1 MSVKELEAEILR
13 LPPKDQAYL
22 FDKLVHVL
30 EAEEEPLTVEE
41 LDRRAEDL
49 RSGRVQ
55 GVSPDEMFSAAK
67 RLL

>member
-1 MSVKELEAEILR
+1 MSIHELEAEIMR
-13 LPPKDQAYL
+13 LEPRDQAYL
-22 FDKLVHVL
+22 FEKLVHVL
-30 EAEEEPLTVEE
+30 EAEEEPLTREE

-55 GVSPDEMFSAAK
+55 GISSEEMMASAR

>member
-41 LDRRAEDL
+41 LRP
-49 RSGRVQ
+49 Q
-55 GVSPDEMFSAAK
+55 G
-67 RLL
+67 

>member
-41 LDRRAEDL
+41 LDRRVEDL
-49 RSGRVQ
+49 RSGRVK

>member
-13 LPPKDQAYL
+13 LPPKEQAYL
-22 FDKLVHVL
+22 FDRLAHVL
-30 EAEEEPLTVEE
+30 ESDEEPLTIEE

-49 RSGRVQ
+49 RSGRVK
-55 GVSPDEMFSAAK
+55 GVSPDEMLSAAK

>member
-1 MSVKELEAEILR
+1 MSIKELEAEIMR
-13 LPPKDQAYL
+13 LAPKDQAYL
-22 FDKLVHVL
+22 FEKLSHVL
-30 EAEEEPLTVEE
+30 EVDEDPLTNEE

-55 GVSPDEMFSAAK
+55 GIPAEEMMACAR

>member
-1 MSVKELEAEILR
+1 MSVKELEAEILK
-13 LPPKDQAYL
+13 LAPKDQAYL

-30 EAEEEPLTVEE
+30 EAEEESLTIEE
-41 LDRRAEDL
+41 LDRRSEEL

>member
-1 MSVKELEAEILR
+1 MSVKELEAEILK
-13 LPPKDQAYL
+13 LAPKDQAYL
-22 FDKLVHVL
+22 FDKLIEVL

-49 RSGRVQ
+49 RSGCVQ
-55 GVSPDEMFSAAK
+55 GVSPEEMFSTAK